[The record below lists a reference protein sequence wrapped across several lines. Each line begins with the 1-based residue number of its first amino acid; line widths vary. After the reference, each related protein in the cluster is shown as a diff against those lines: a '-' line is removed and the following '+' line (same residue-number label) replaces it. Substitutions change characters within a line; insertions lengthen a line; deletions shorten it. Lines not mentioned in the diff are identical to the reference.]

1 MARGGTVPTQ
11 VIQVPYDSGHRDVRM
26 GRGPAHLVNQGLKKL
41 KHSGIHLDAVEVD
54 DSFPL
59 EMVTA
64 MHVAKALSGKVS
76 EARNQ
81 GRFPLVLAGN
91 CMSCIG
97 TLAGLGTSPAGIIW
111 LDAHGDF
118 NTPETTL
125 SGFMDGMALAT
136 AVGRCWHKL
145 TATVPGFRPVPET
158 NVVLLGARDLDVA
171 ERALL
176 DSSAVKLIAPETVRK
191 AGAREALAAPLVE
204 LQDRVGQVY
213 LHIDLDV
220 LDAGEARTNQF
231 AAPGGLTLQDVL
243 TVVQLIR
250 ERLRI
255 AAAAITAYDPDYDA
269 DGKAL
274 KAGTAL
280 IQELCSE

>member
-1 MARGGTVPTQ
+1 
-11 VIQVPYDSGHRDVRM
+11 M
-26 GRGPAHLVNQGLKKL
+26 GRGPVHLVNHGLKHL
-41 KHSGIHLDAVEVD
+41 KRSGIHVDAVEVEA
-54 DSFPL
+54 SFPL

-64 MHVAKALSGKVS
+64 VHVAKALSSKVR
-76 EARNQ
+76 EARKQ

-91 CMSCIG
+91 CMSSIG
-97 TLAGLGTSPAGIIW
+97 TLAGLGTSPTGIIW

-145 TATVPGFRPVPET
+145 TATVPGFRPVPEA
-158 NVVLLGARDLDVA
+158 NVVLLGARDLDAA
-171 ERALL
+171 ERTAL
-176 DSSAVKLIAPETVRK
+176 DSSAVRLIEP
-191 AGAREALAAPLVE
+191 GAIRRLGVREALANPLAE
-204 LQDRVGQVY
+204 LQNKVGQVY

-220 LDAGEARTNQF
+220 LDVAEARINQF
-231 AAPGGLTLQDVL
+231 AVTGGLTLQDVL
-243 TVVQLIR
+243 TVVQTVR
-250 ERLRI
+250 ERLKI

-274 KAGTAL
+274 RAGTVL
-280 IQELCSE
+280 IQELCTE